1 MNWVE
6 LFFVR
11 TAPTETCMCMQGS
24 SSLTFLHS
32 GDLWQYLCPLTHK
45 SLLRPRSIITQG
57 LPLHNSAT
65 ACMPYTA
72 RLPLHC
78 RAWAWSCDCWCV
90 RVRACW
96 LSWWERKEQEEKR
109 KKEWSLQRLW
119 GWAALRKLGL
129 LCVIAGCCAVS
140 AVSVIGRP
148 QLSLQLHRTFTQ
160 CLLSIL
166 KHF

>member
-1 MNWVE
+1 M
-6 LFFVR
+6 
-11 TAPTETCMCMQGS
+11 APTETCMCMQGS

-45 SLLRPRSIITQG
+45 SLLRPWSIITQG

-78 RAWAWSCDCWCV
+78 RALAWSCDCWCV
-90 RVRACW
+90 RACV
-96 LSWWERKEQEEKR
+96 LAELVGKKEQEEKR

-129 LCVIAGCCAVS
+129 LCVIAGCCVVS
-140 AVSVIGRP
+140 AVSVIGGP
-148 QLSLQLHRTFTQ
+148 QLSLHLYYTFTQ
-160 CLLSIL
+160 CLLCLFIW